1 VIVSCL
7 IRENKIGTEIYYT
20 RDGKKTLYLLLLLL
34 SATITLLANSELD
47 TLLLRERDPGL
58 VALANNED
66 IGNTSS
72 ELTVKSILDMDNL
85 KTTNVTFT
93 VSDDTDAAHVTTTS
107 SHADIANFELDEVGD
122 LGILNVI
129 TNSIVGL
136 DQRIR
141 VADGTTIMGENIGN
155 ALGSELNFAN
165 LAELVLGFL
174 IGDAVDSEA
183 TFHVIDETEV
193 LTSLLNRDDIF
204 KEDKR

>member
-1 VIVSCL
+1 
-7 IRENKIGTEIYYT
+7 
-20 RDGKKTLYLLLLLL
+20 
-34 SATITLLANSELD
+34 
-47 TLLLRERDPGL
+47 
-58 VALANNED
+58 
-66 IGNTSS
+66 
-72 ELTVKSILDMDNL
+72 
-85 KTTNVTFT
+85 VTFT